1 MAILNIEFDNIL
13 AFKNFKASFVY
24 PKKLVN
30 TSLEGE
36 FFDDYPNLRYRKV
49 NVLIGANAT
58 AKTSFGKAIWKIFMF
73 LNKKESND
81 LLDLLANKDKEATI
95 LLDYAYPFGD
105 FFRFEVRING
115 KDITARLQKLQMQKL
130 DTYETL
136 LSKLDNSLPFEYY
149 LKALDGFEFGGWN
162 FAFPAIEEDSNYIVC
177 DVPNEDQKEYADLLY
192 KVLSTFDPSILKVE
206 VSNDFDNTY
215 KVLLENNE
223 VEQITHGHKLSDL
236 KRFSSGTKYAVNI
249 ANVIYCIKTHK
260 NGFYYIDEQF
270 SYVNSDLE
278 IACLSVM
285 ISLLSDGEQLFF
297 TTHNPELLALNLPN
311 HSYNFMKKETLEDG
325 TKYISMINAAELE
338 KRNNVNIKNL
348 YDNDY
353 FNVAPDTSKLF
364 DIGN

>member
-1 MAILNIEFDNIL
+1 MAVLNIELDNIL

-95 LLDYAYPFGD
+95 LLDYAYPSGD

-136 LSKLDNSLPFEYY
+136 LSRLDNSLPFEHY

-162 FAFPAIEEDSNYIVC
+162 FAFPAIEEDSNYIEC

-311 HSYNFMKKETLEDG
+311 HSFNFMKKETLEDG